1 MSVTKVLMY
10 STRTCPY
17 CVMAERLLARK
28 GVRPD
33 KVLVD
38 DNPGRRE
45 EMVRLTGRTS
55 VPQIFIGDLHVGG
68 YSELAEL
75 DRRGKLDVLL
85 SGMKSEE

>member
-1 MSVTKVLMY
+1 MTKVLMY
-10 STRTCPY
+10 STRVCPY
-17 CVMAERLLARK
+17 CVMAKRLLARK

-33 KVLVD
+33 EVFVD

-45 EMVRLTGRTS
+45 EMMRLTGRTS

-75 DRRGKLDVLL
+75 DRRGKLDMLL
-85 SGMKSEE
+85 SKVTNER

>member
-1 MSVTKVLMY
+1 MTKVLMY

-17 CVMAERLLARK
+17 CVMAEHLLARK

-45 EMVRLTGRTS
+45 EMVRLTGRNS

-75 DRRGKLDVLL
+75 DRQGKLDVLL
-85 SGMKSEE
+85 SGRKGEE